1 MSSIESENVEFE
13 GAHGHPLA
21 GRIYWP
27 PGRKPTGF
35 ALFAHCFT
43 CSKDLLGA
51 VRIASTLAEKGWA
64 VLSFDFTG
72 LGESAGDFAETNF
85 SSNLDDLT
93 GAADFLRQNYEA
105 PRLLFGH
112 SLGGAAVI
120 AAAER
125 IPESTAVA
133 TIGAPCDPYHVAH
146 LVEKQAPG
154 LKGDEE
160 ATVQLG
166 GRPFLI
172 KGQLLEDLAEQTQM
186 KRLAKLGRA
195 LLVIHS
201 PVDEIVGIEEAKH
214 IYDAARHPKS
224 FVALDGADHLIRR
237 RKDSE
242 WVGGILAAWASR
254 Y

>member
-1 MSSIESENVEFE
+1 MGSNDSEKVEFD
-13 GAHGHPLA
+13 GANGHRLA
-21 GRIYWP
+21 GRIHWP
-27 PGRKPTGF
+27 ADRKPSGF

-51 VRIASTLAEKGWA
+51 VRIASTLADHGWA

-85 SSNLDDLT
+85 SSNVEDLKA
-93 GAADFLRQNYEA
+93 AADYLRQNHEA

-120 AAAER
+120 AAAAR

-133 TIGAPCDPYHVAH
+133 TIGAPCDPFHVAH
-146 LVEKQAPG
+146 LIEKQAPD
-154 LKGDEE
+154 LKADDK

-166 GRPFLI
+166 GRPFVI
-172 KGQLLEDLAEQTQM
+172 KGQLLMDLAEQAQM

-201 PVDEIVGIEEAKH
+201 PVDEIVGIEQAKH

-224 FVALDGADHLIRR
+224 FIALDGADHLIRR
-237 RKDSE
+237 RSDSE